1 MKVKF
6 IYLLFP
12 NSSDKKY
19 KLFINDANQC
29 QFLKHIIENFDWGKK
44 YYINIV
50 IPADLYK
57 DVRKIDIEYFLDCLQ
72 GNKIITEFMLSNNTE
87 KYDFKKISK
96 LSQALCS
103 NYDLNFIKLL
113 DEKFPPI

>member
-29 QFLKHIIENFDWGKK
+29 H
-44 YYINIV
+44 IV